1 MDFFMNPIRDY
12 MLKRVVINNFINL
25 VSPVFF
31 IGGNMIWIYILKR
44 IKQYNKVVIP
54 PVDIIKEYNN
64 KQTNAFL
71 ETYKQPNDDMNSNI
85 DEVFYSKDNYTKTMR
100 DVNNEL
106 ERKWKQKT
114 LIEQTP
120 KGNIIMFY
128 DPYKQG
134 FSYYSDSQPIPYAIL
149 NAVAM
154 KYVRIYRC
162 RDFFVDDET
171 TPEKDP
177 SRFIQIHMIEK
188 KDTKDS
194 TKSNSDKSVFKD
206 APFAKLKNYKKE
218 KQTNKKDT
226 DTAEPSKPEPSKP
239 ERIFYRNKFISLGP
253 VRNYSIIQPIK
264 KENKQNGF
272 KTNLLNGIISESNLQ
287 NDVMNYKDF
296 KLKLQNK

>member
-1 MDFFMNPIRDY
+1 MKPMREYMIQRMVLSTNIITLIKPI
-12 MLKRVVINNFINL
+12 V
-25 VSPVFF
+25 F
-31 IGGNMIWIYILKR
+31 IGGNMIWRHVLNR
-44 IKQYNKVVIP
+44 INQYNKIIVP
-54 PVDIIKEYNN
+54 PPIDIIKEYNS
-64 KQTNAFL
+64 KHTNGFL
-71 ETYKQPNDDMNSNI
+71 ETYKQSNSDMNSNI
-85 DEVFYSKDNYTKTMR
+85 DQVFYSKDDYTKTMR
-100 DVNNEL
+100 DVDNEL

-120 KGNIIMFY
+120 KGNIIMYY

-177 SRFIQIHMIEK
+177 SPFIQTHMVEK
-188 KDTKDS
+188 KKTKDTDKNS
-194 TKSNSDKSVFKD
+194 SGKSMFKD

-218 KQTNKKDT
+218 KQTNKKDI
-226 DTAEPSKPEPSKP
+226 DTESDKP
-239 ERIFYRNKFISLGP
+239 ERVFYRNKFISLGP

-264 KENKQNGF
+264 KENKLNGF
-272 KTNLLNGIISESNLQ
+272 KTNLLSGVVSESKLQ
-287 NDVMNYKDF
+287 GQVMNYKDY
-296 KLKLQNK
+296 KLNQQK

>member
-1 MDFFMNPIRDY
+1 MSFFMKPMREYMIQRMVLSTNIITLIKPI
-12 MLKRVVINNFINL
+12 V
-25 VSPVFF
+25 F
-31 IGGNMIWIYILKR
+31 IGGNMIWRHVLNR
-44 IKQYNKVVIP
+44 INQYNKIIVP
-54 PVDIIKEYNN
+54 PPIDIIKEYNS
-64 KQTNAFL
+64 KHTNGFL
-71 ETYKQPNDDMNSNI
+71 ETYKQSNSDMNSNI
-85 DEVFYSKDNYTKTMR
+85 DQVFYSKDDYTKTMR
-100 DVNNEL
+100 DVDNEL

-120 KGNIIMFY
+120 KGNIIMYY

-177 SRFIQIHMIEK
+177 SPFIQTHMVEK
-188 KDTKDS
+188 KKTKDTDKNS
-194 TKSNSDKSVFKD
+194 SGKSMFKD

-218 KQTNKKDT
+218 KQTNKKDI
-226 DTAEPSKPEPSKP
+226 DTESDKP
-239 ERIFYRNKFISLGP
+239 ERVFYRNKFISLGP

-264 KENKQNGF
+264 KENKLNGF
-272 KTNLLNGIISESNLQ
+272 KTNLLSGVVSESKLQ
-287 NDVMNYKDF
+287 GQVMNYKDY
-296 KLKLQNK
+296 KLNQQK